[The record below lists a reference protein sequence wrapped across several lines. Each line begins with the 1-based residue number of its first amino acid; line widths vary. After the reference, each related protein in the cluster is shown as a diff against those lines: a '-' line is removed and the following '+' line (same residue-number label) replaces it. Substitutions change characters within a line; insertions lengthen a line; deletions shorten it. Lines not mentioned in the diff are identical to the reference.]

1 MMILLIF
8 HAQRNSGGQRDP
20 KVNHAPGVRQ
30 RDYGTFPPGHA
41 RNKESVNILFLD
53 ASHQFYELDHSFHR
67 L

>member
-8 HAQRNSGGQRDP
+8 HAQRNSRGEQDP
-20 KVNHAPGVRQ
+20 KRWALGVQ
-30 RDYGTFPPGHA
+30 QQDYGTFPPGHA